1 MVDPTKH
8 RSFLS
13 QNLNKVASEIGY
25 IQFSFLQGGPNISS
39 LPRTK
44 SNPEMGV
51 RFLTMFLVISSIEEH
66 QDLIQQFHL
75 CSYTMAISNVVV

>member
-1 MVDPTKH
+1 MYSDLLSAKKFLEGSGLVDPPKH

-25 IQFSFLQGGPNISS
+25 IQSGFLQGGHNISS

-51 RFLTMFLVISSIEEH
+51 RLLSMFLVISSIEEH
-66 QDLIQQFHL
+66 R
-75 CSYTMAISNVVV
+75 T